1 MFKTLRQYLYLSYI
15 LPLLVA
21 LPLIGVGV
29 LLLLDSQIARPIIEN
44 ASNGA
49 QITITVLANFR
60 YLVLAIFIIGL
71 CLGAAIGWVLV
82 RELESLLNN
91 VTRAVQRMVEAK
103 RPQPLVEKGPL
114 EFRVL
119 LGSVNE
125 LAARLENM
133 EKSRQK
139 MLSGLLHELG
149 RPIGALQSTVYA
161 LEHGASDD
169 PELNHQLLAG
179 LSAELHRFNR
189 LLDDLAHLND
199 RDTFEFELRPQ
210 KIDLSQWLEETLSLW
225 KETAQ
230 AKGIHWRTDI
240 RDNLPI
246 MEFDPDRLGQ
256 ALGNL
261 LSNAIKF
268 TRSFDAILVQA
279 YCVIGG
285 VVIRVSDSG
294 PGITPEEQEQIFKP
308 FYQVQNNGE
317 SPKGLGLGLSIAR
330 DLVAAHYGT
339 LRVESFPGL
348 GSDFTIYLPVDGP
361 LDFKPEEVELEKK
374 NRFDLSA
381 PSSQKIG

>member
-1 MFKTLRQYLYLSYI
+1 MDQEMFKTLHQYLYLSYI

-29 LLLLDSQIARPIIEN
+29 LLLLDSQIAGPLIEN
-44 ASNGA
+44 ASDGI
-49 QITITVLANFR
+49 QLSTLTYFR
-60 YLVLAIFIIGL
+60 YMVLGIFIGGL
-71 CLGAAIGWVLV
+71 FLGAAISWVLV
-82 RELESLLNN
+82 RELEILLNK
-91 VTRAVQRMVEAK
+91 VTRAVQRMVEDK
-103 RPQPLVEKGPL
+103 RPQPLVEKGPR
-114 EFRVL
+114 EFRLL

-125 LAARLENM
+125 LAARLENL
-133 EKSRQK
+133 EESRQK
-139 MLSGLLHELG
+139 MLAGLLHELG
-149 RPIGALQSTVYA
+149 RPIGAFQTTVYS
-161 LEHGASDD
+161 LEHGASED
-169 PELNHQLLAG
+169 PELNNQLLAG
-179 LSAELHRFNR
+179 LSAELHRFKR

-199 RDTFEFELRPQ
+199 RDVFEFELKTQ
-210 KIDLSQWLEETLSLW
+210 KINLCQWLEETLSLW

-240 RDNLPI
+240 RNNLPN

-268 TRSFDAILVQA
+268 TRPYDAILVQA
-279 YCVIGG
+279 YWVIGG
-285 VVIRVSDSG
+285 VVIRVSDTG
-294 PGITPEEQEQIFKP
+294 PGIPPEEQEQIFKP
-308 FYQVQNNGE
+308 FYQVQNNGD

-361 LDFKPEEVELEKK
+361 LELKQEEVKLEKK
-374 NRFDLSA
+374 E
-381 PSSQKIG
+381 PI